1 MTKKTLLAGILTL
14 AMLAIPAQAG
24 VMQDSAP
31 AADLPAGTLIYYE
44 DFEGLYGEGTD
55 DSLDALGWTKSENL
69 LAYTAQLSIDN
80 GYLSIDNLEETV
92 GTSNDSYAVIM
103 DDAHLAKFA
112 KGDYTY
118 QYDVTYRDA
127 GNSYRYVSLLVNYDG
142 NNNYD
147 TVDMR
152 MRGDGYNQTRRGSDW
167 IHYNDTTCPIRAT
180 DSTAILTQLFGETF
194 DENAY
199 ALQNKTITVRV
210 EVSQAN
216 GPTVYVNGIKV
227 SEMAANT
234 DKWGTLDSTAMA
246 FKASNRI
253 KADIDNIMIWAGTGV
268 EPDMSVFAPEVEET
282 AAEVVDSAADAVVT
296 APQTFDAGVIAAAAA
311 IISAAGYAL
320 SKKR

>member
-31 AADLPAGTLIYYE
+31 AANLPAGTLIYYE

-194 DENAY
+194 DENNY

-210 EVSQAN
+210 EVTQAN

-234 DKWGTLDSTAMA
+234 DKWGTLTSTAMA

-268 EPDMSVFAPEVEET
+268 EPDLSVFEPEVEET
-282 AAEVVDSAADAVVT
+282 AAEVVDGAADAVVT
-296 APQTFDAGVIAAAAA
+296 APQTFDVGVIAAACA
-311 IISAAGYAL
+311 IVSAAGYAI